1 MCAISV
7 AKKRILTKIFLMLKN
22 RILFPLYA
30 SAIAV
35 SPFILAD
42 HGDAESVPAIIAPAR
57 EDARY
62 TTTQDMKVETVLTAF
77 FLERAHI
84 LQKKI
89 AELDMESL
97 IESDFSA
104 LDSTRSIFLQSD
116 LDSMKARFAP
126 MLSDHISRGN
136 LHAAFTVYNLFL
148 KRLDERIARIEERLR
163 NPGTFNLNRT
173 DALILNRKDE
183 KWPASL
189 EDADELWE
197 KRLTSEIITELLGEN
212 KETENKTNVPAKNG
226 DETHPSA
233 DAVAEACEKLRERY
247 SKLRD
252 NLTLEPWEVEEI
264 FLNALTTQYDPHT
277 SFFSKQSME
286 EFEIMMRN
294 SLCGIGAVL
303 TTEDGY
309 CTIRE
314 IMPGSPV
321 ERSGKFSVGDRI
333 VAVAPDGNATAMTD
347 VVGMRLNRI
356 VRMLRGEKGVPVT
369 LLVESGNDHSRQVVT
384 LTRDEVKLTE
394 QLASAKI
401 FDVPAGDSLVPVG
414 VITLPSFYGKDRS
427 DKTAFSTS
435 EDVKELLGKLKAAKV
450 EALVLD
456 LRRNGGG
463 YLNEAIDLLE
473 LFVGPGVPAVLTQ
486 GSGSR
491 TSKLVT
497 GGTLGVMKSILS
509 DKPEWTGPVIVLVSK
524 LSASASEIVAGALQ
538 DNRRAL
544 IVGDPQTHGKGSVQE
559 VIPFKNYDSSQE
571 ASIKL
576 TRSKWYAP
584 SGKSIQIQGVASDI
598 VTPSIYSVLP
608 VGEGDLDRPLPW
620 DLVPSALNDE
630 IPDWL
635 SAPVSPELIEI
646 LAENSRRRQ
655 AELPEFLTH
664 HRTIAWMNEREKD
677 KSLPLSI
684 SERLA
689 LRDNDKAFYEL
700 VKKEYTD
707 LSRQTGYTKTEIKLD
722 SAIEQ
727 EKESE
732 AHAAKKKS
740 VLTPNTSALPGMS
753 GNDDGEDW
761 PDYDVLL
768 REAVR
773 IAADWVDLLESGEA
787 RAAGQ
792 ARSAKAPAPRNRTL
806 SGE

>member
-1 MCAISV
+1 
-7 AKKRILTKIFLMLKN
+7 
-22 RILFPLYA
+22 
-30 SAIAV
+30 
-35 SPFILAD
+35 
-42 HGDAESVPAIIAPAR
+42 
-57 EDARY
+57 
-62 TTTQDMKVETVLTAF
+62 
-77 FLERAHI
+77 
-84 LQKKI
+84 
-89 AELDMESL
+89 
-97 IESDFSA
+97 
-104 LDSTRSIFLQSD
+104 
-116 LDSMKARFAP
+116 
-126 MLSDHISRGN
+126 
-136 LHAAFTVYNLFL
+136 
-148 KRLDERIARIEERLR
+148 
-163 NPGTFNLNRT
+163 
-173 DALILNRKDE
+173 
-183 KWPASL
+183 
-189 EDADELWE
+189 
-197 KRLTSEIITELLGEN
+197 
-212 KETENKTNVPAKNG
+212 
-226 DETHPSA
+226 
-233 DAVAEACEKLRERY
+233 
-247 SKLRD
+247 RD
-252 NLTLEPWEVEEI
+252 NLTLEPWEVEEL

-333 VAVAPDGNATAMTD
+333 VAVAPGGNGEQLTD

-369 LLVESGNDHSRQVVT
+369 LLVESGNDHSRQLIT
-384 LTRDEVKLTE
+384 LVRDEVKLTE

-401 FDVPAGDSLVPVG
+401 FDVPDGDSAVPVG
-414 VITLPSFYGKDRS
+414 VISLPSFYGKDRS

-435 EDVKELLGKLKAAKV
+435 EDVKELLGKLKKAKV
-450 EALVLD
+450 KAIVLD

-486 GSGSR
+486 GSGGR
-491 TSKLVT
+491 TSKLIT
-497 GGTLGVMKSILS
+497 GGTLGMAKSLFS
-509 DKPEWTGPVIVLVSK
+509 DTPEWTGPVVVLVSK

-559 VIPFKNYDSSQE
+559 VIPFKAYDSSQE

-584 SGKSIQIQGVASDI
+584 SGNSIQIKGVSSDV

-620 DLVPSALNDE
+620 DSVPSVLGDE
-630 IPDWL
+630 IPEWL

-664 HRTIAWMNEREKD
+664 HRTIAWMDEREKD

-707 LSRQTGYTKTEIKLD
+707 LSLQTGYNKTEIKLD

-732 AHAAKKKS
+732 DNAAKKKS
-740 VLTPNTSALPGMS
+740 LLKPNQSALPGMS
-753 GNDDGEDW
+753 GGNDDDW

-773 IAADWVDLLESGEA
+773 IAADWVELVETEKVKSPVREREA
-787 RAAGQ
+787 R
-792 ARSAKAPAPRNRTL
+792 SSKAPSPRK
-806 SGE
+806 